1 MKDKHDY
8 TVKTYY
14 DTTDEEHIVRDSAAF
29 FANKYSIFEGQN
41 YFFDERAKI
50 ARGEKDYICG
60 FCKHRL
66 RICGGQGNK
75 KQTLHFRHFSGENKG
90 CIYEE
95 EKPLTREEVLRIKY
109 NGAKE
114 SRKHEEYKNFVAERL
129 LSMTVPK
136 LFEQD
141 VLVEKIYRSETV
153 PREWR
158 KPDVLAK
165 FPDKTIAFELQL
177 STTFLNV
184 ITEREIFYQKQKIF
198 IFWIF
203 DSFSAESEEQLFA
216 QKDILVSNVYNV
228 FVLDKEAMERSVQEN
243 TIYLRCYYVDF
254 KIENGKILGD
264 NMKSKLV
271 SLSELTFRE
280 TDYKVFYIDAI
291 EQRNKLEQELE
302 AARKVDEVLHKMDD
316 IHYNWWNW
324 GNLQDDILSIDIS
337 TVFPDI
343 KNILRKI
350 EEHGSIISMKNG
362 ISLARLLIHHPAMKG
377 KNKQLLILQK
387 YLNEL
392 EAKMLEKCTN
402 EIISLLKEES
412 PRTAYEISTLSD
424 KALDILYPKVQSL
437 ANGLMEYDHSSS
449 KKKLSVA
456 HFLLRTSGV
465 PLSDENR
472 ANLSTMLKREK
483 EKERKRLLTMYEE
496 RINGYI
502 EKGSLEGLI
511 GYYYNQIDSS
521 SQHLFT
527 EALSDK
533 YRRLF
538 FHPTLEVEKNVY
550 FYINLLKS
558 PSLWFDIQML
568 FSGEKQGVLD
578 FMEVKHCEG
587 DSRQSF
593 VSAVLFCLFRSG
605 YELSP
610 GEKKIIKEKI
620 VVAKTDK
627 TGTLKNELLNYSLL
641 QCYRQIQETDF
652 TIEKKQESYKLL
664 YDNWTFISRIL
675 SVLMHVVIG
684 CDLANMASIADNMK
698 SFHLEYAHLFVL
710 AAESHAGKQ
719 NKYMGNKKI
728 DNLEKLKNIMGTDSK
743 YKKDN
748 RLDSL
753 MPVLFPNVE
762 TFNSLKQ
769 AEW

>member
-483 EKERKRLLTMYEE
+483 
-496 RINGYI
+496 
-502 EKGSLEGLI
+502 
-511 GYYYNQIDSS
+511 
-521 SQHLFT
+521 
-527 EALSDK
+527 
-533 YRRLF
+533 
-538 FHPTLEVEKNVY
+538 
-550 FYINLLKS
+550 
-558 PSLWFDIQML
+558 
-568 FSGEKQGVLD
+568 
-578 FMEVKHCEG
+578 
-587 DSRQSF
+587 
-593 VSAVLFCLFRSG
+593 
-605 YELSP
+605 
-610 GEKKIIKEKI
+610 
-620 VVAKTDK
+620 
-627 TGTLKNELLNYSLL
+627 
-641 QCYRQIQETDF
+641 
-652 TIEKKQESYKLL
+652 
-664 YDNWTFISRIL
+664 
-675 SVLMHVVIG
+675 
-684 CDLANMASIADNMK
+684 
-698 SFHLEYAHLFVL
+698 
-710 AAESHAGKQ
+710 
-719 NKYMGNKKI
+719 
-728 DNLEKLKNIMGTDSK
+728 
-743 YKKDN
+743 
-748 RLDSL
+748 
-753 MPVLFPNVE
+753 
-762 TFNSLKQ
+762 
-769 AEW
+769 

>member
-8 TVKTYY
+8 TVKAYY

-41 YFFDERAKI
+41 YFFEERAKI
-50 ARGEKDYICG
+50 ARGEKNYICG

-66 RICGGQGNK
+66 RICGGQGDK

-136 LFEQD
+136 LSEQD
-141 VLVEKIYRSETV
+141 VLVEKVYRSETV

-177 STTFLNV
+177 STTFLSV

-243 TIYLRCYYVDF
+243 TLYLRCYYVDF
-254 KIENGKILGD
+254 KIENGKILSD
-264 NMKSKLV
+264 NMKSKLT

-280 TDYKVFYIDAI
+280 ADYKVFYIDAI

-350 EEHGSIISMKNG
+350 EEHSSIISMKNG
-362 ISLARLLIHHPAMKG
+362 ISLARLLIHHPVMKG

-387 YLNEL
+387 YLNKF

-412 PRTAYEISTLSD
+412 PRAAYEISTLSD
-424 KALDILYPKVQSL
+424 KAIDILYPKVQSL
-437 ANGLMEYDHSSS
+437 ANGLMEYDYSPS

-456 HFLLRTSGV
+456 HFLLRTGGV

-483 EKERKRLLTMYEE
+483 ERERKRLLTMYEE

-502 EKGSLEGLI
+502 EQGSLEGLI

-527 EALSDK
+527 EALSDRYK
-533 YRRLF
+533 SLF
-538 FHPTLEVEKNVY
+538 FHPTVKEEKNVY

-558 PSLWFDIQML
+558 PSLWFNIQML
-568 FSGEKQGVLD
+568 FSGEKQGLLD

-610 GEKKIIKEKI
+610 DEKKIIKEKI
-620 VVAKTDK
+620 VVAKADK

-652 TIEKKQESYKLL
+652 TIEKKHEFYKLL

-719 NKYMGNKKI
+719 NKYMGNKKV
-728 DNLEKLKNIMGTDSK
+728 DNLEKLKNIMGTDYK